1 MTCPANKSVSGGE
14 LSPFLPSFLLFL
26 FLSLCGT
33 NGFSAIRSGGIKG
46 LMGAENKAMD
56 GWATA
61 EDFPIY
67 ADALC
72 GS

>member
-14 LSPFLPSFLLFL
+14 LSPFLPIPSF

-56 GWATA
+56 GWADA